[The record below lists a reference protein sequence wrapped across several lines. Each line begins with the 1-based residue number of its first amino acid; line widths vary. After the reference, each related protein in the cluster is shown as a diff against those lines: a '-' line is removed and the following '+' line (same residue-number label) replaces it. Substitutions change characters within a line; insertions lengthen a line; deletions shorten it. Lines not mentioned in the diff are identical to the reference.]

1 MVFPFDIES
10 GNELFNNNLT
20 ENGFRLDLAQSKYL
34 TIDVSKSTIKE
45 SSNKLLTQD
54 VRFNR
59 PAKDGDTFTEEGMYT
74 ITVKN
79 LYTDS
84 EPTIKTIY
92 VGTNKYLK
100 ALSKYNLSIDELND
114 QIRNGA
120 KVNKDGR
127 LSNSSLKTSNKS

>member
-1 MVFPFDIES
+1 M
-10 GNELFNNNLT
+10 
-20 ENGFRLDLAQSKYL
+20 DLAQSKYL